1 MRTFGT
7 HSILLILWFQFI
19 NTAGL
24 DFNSVNDRKP
34 VEEINLVAQKEGV
47 EYAVR

>member
-1 MRTFGT
+1 MSLTIVSCT
-7 HSILLILWFQFI
+7 LHASFQFI

-34 VEEINLVAQKEGV
+34 VEEIDLVAQKEGV